1 MTRSAIIKMGA
12 FLLLSTLLVTG
23 CVTLKSSGLFVAP
36 GYKGGTV
43 TLKDIRDNLDN
54 FDVFFMGL
62 TEDMP
67 TALLFDPKDDDKRV
81 VGDRWEKVS
90 NLDKIDDMITFV
102 KSFTEFDP
110 RLFAV
115 MGPDNQVYG
124 YLLSPRVGVG
134 TRVIDDKTIYIYGIK
149 SPLYSDKERSF

>member
-1 MTRSAIIKMGA
+1 MTRSAVIKMMA
-12 FLLLSTLLVTG
+12 LVFLATLLVAG

-36 GYKGGTV
+36 GYKGDTI
-43 TLKDIRDNLDN
+43 TLKQIRDNLDN

-62 TEDMP
+62 TEEMP

-81 VGDRWEKVS
+81 VGDRWEKVT
-90 NLDKIDDMITFV
+90 NLDKIDDMIAFV

-124 YLLSPRVGVG
+124 YLLSPRVGIA
-134 TRVIDDKTIYIYGIK
+134 TRVIDDKTIYIYGIR
-149 SPLYSDKERSF
+149 SPLYLDKRRFF